1 MDILKRAMVEALK
14 STYGRVARACEIA
27 GIARS
32 THYLW
37 MSNDEE
43 YKAAVEGVNEA
54 AIDHVE
60 SKLFEKI
67 DGVQIQRG
75 VTDEGEPIIYDVPP
89 SDTAIIFYLKCKA
102 KSRGYGESLDINL
115 PQKISIGYTKDED

>member
-43 YKAAVEGVNEA
+43 YKAAVEDVNEA

-67 DGVQIQRG
+67 EQLTIAEFNYKVILYSCRLFNFL
-75 VTDEGEPIIYDVPP
+75 I
-89 SDTAIIFYLKCKA
+89 
-102 KSRGYGESLDINL
+102 
-115 PQKISIGYTKDED
+115 